1 MIVNSNGSLIPFEQ
15 INFSFS
21 DSILSRSAL
30 IEEHLLFSG
39 LECATFEAHYF
50 SIMASMRIFRRSI
63 PMGYTPEFLLEEIQ
77 KTIKANAALS
87 KSLVCFYSGIDASTH
102 PVFYITVKPIKSDH
116 FRAQTV
122 EEIDVFKDFFWH
134 SDYLGGIRVKPL
146 PVQVV
151 ADAYCTDHAY
161 TDCLLINERKEI
173 VMSLNGFIFL
183 RFGNTLKTPAENS
196 GVYRDVFRTRLI
208 EQIKTM
214 DSFDFE
220 QCALNPFDVQRA
232 DECVVISAEKGLF
245 AVNNY
250 RKTTYQKEWIHVI
263 EQKLNELI

>member
-1 MIVNSNGSLIPFEQ
+1 MIINNNGSLISLEQ

-21 DSILSRSAL
+21 DSLLSSSAM
-30 IEEHLLFSG
+30 IEERILFSG
-39 LECATFEAHYF
+39 LECAAFEEHYF

-77 KTIKANAALS
+77 KTLKANAALS
-87 KSLVCFYSGIDASTH
+87 KTLVFFYSGLDALTH
-102 PVFYITVKPIKSDH
+102 PVFYITVKPLKPDH
-116 FRAQTV
+116 FRAQIV
-122 EEIDVFKDFFWH
+122 EEIDVFKDFYWH
-134 SDYLGGIRVKPL
+134 SDYLSGIRVKPL

-151 ADAYCTDHAY
+151 ADAYCTDHAH
-161 TDCLLINERKEI
+161 TDCVLVNERKEI

-232 DECVVISAEKGLF
+232 DEFVVISLEKGLF

-250 RKTTYQKEWIHVI
+250 RKTTYQKEWIYAV
-263 EQKLNELI
+263 EQRLNELI

>member
-1 MIVNSNGSLIPFEQ
+1 MIVNNNGRLISLEQ

-21 DSILSRSAL
+21 DSLLSSSAV
-30 IEEHLLFSG
+30 IEERILFSG
-39 LECATFEAHYF
+39 LECATFEEHYF

-63 PMGYTPEFLLEEIQ
+63 PMGYTPEFFLEEIQ
-77 KTIKANAALS
+77 KTLNANAALS
-87 KSLVCFYSGIDASTH
+87 KTLVCFYSGIDALTH
-102 PVFYITVKPIKSDH
+102 PVFYITVKPLKPDH
-116 FRAQTV
+116 FRAQIV
-122 EEIDVFKDFFWH
+122 EEIDVFKDFYWH
-134 SDYLGGIRVKPL
+134 SDYLSGIRVKPL

-161 TDCLLINERKEI
+161 TDCVLINERKEI
-173 VMSLNGFIFL
+173 VMSLNGFVFL
-183 RFGNTLKTPAENS
+183 RFGNTIKTPAENS

-208 EQIKTM
+208 EQIKTI

-232 DECVVISAEKGLF
+232 DEFVVVSLEQGLF

-250 RKTTYQKEWIHVI
+250 RKTIYQKEWIYAV
-263 EQKLNELI
+263 EQRLNELI